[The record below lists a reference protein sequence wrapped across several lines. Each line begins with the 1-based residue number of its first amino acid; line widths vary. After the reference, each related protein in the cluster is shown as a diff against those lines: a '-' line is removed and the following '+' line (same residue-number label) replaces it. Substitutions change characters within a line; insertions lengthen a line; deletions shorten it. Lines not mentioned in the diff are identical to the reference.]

1 MSNMNSISYVKEF
14 NINGIVTKQVA
25 CIELQGAP
33 NAATAGAV
41 GVFGMDVTSP
51 THEVYKCVAV
61 NGSVYTWELVSAGMS
76 ILSSTI
82 TGEGG
87 ERKSFPYTSL
97 LMPAKYLIKNG
108 DLILDSKGYLYQIDT
123 IGAESCEAFY
133 CGTQI
138 GGIAS
143 GDKNCTLRVKDGK
156 LQLVTE
162 SGNVLSSVDYF
173 LPDGK
178 TTYRKDDTGE
188 IKVIGVESIDGT
200 NLQLFVG
207 TQEEYDVLPDDVK
220 AKVIPIVR
228 RGLKNSL
235 WEDAKPSPAV
245 ESALKMLMGDGTVGL
260 AYAPDG
266 DRYVCTGL
274 GSAEQTDIKIT
285 QHIVGHTVDKIEQNA
300 FKDCV
305 TIKSVTVPNNV
316 TNIGLGAFQGC
327 TSLEKITLP
336 FVGEGVNYHA
346 YLGRLFGARSYTEN
360 NVYVPKNLKTVRI
373 TDGSSI
379 GSLWFDGCSSLT
391 SIELYE
397 GIKYVYSYNFE
408 GCSSLESINV
418 DVDNKVYKSING
430 ILFSKDGETLC
441 VYPRGRTSFEIPENV
456 KIIGSYSFA
465 GTDNLETIYVPKNVE
480 SIDGDAFKACV
491 NLTTVNFA
499 EGSLLTHIWG
509 WAFTN
514 CVKLSSIEIPEGV
527 FTIGEFAFQGCESLE
542 SIRLPATITEIHQA
556 AFADCTSLRE
566 VYYSGSRED
575 WANIDIGEGN
585 VRLEMATIY
594 FAGDE
599 LEE

>member
-1 MSNMNSISYVKEF
+1 MHYVKKF
-14 NINGIVTKQVA
+14 NINGVDTKQIA
-25 CIELQGAP
+25 CIELQGRP
-33 NAATAGAV
+33 NAATEGAV
-41 GVFGMDVTSP
+41 GVLGIDVLSP
-51 THEVYKCVAV
+51 THEVYKCVGV
-61 NGSVYTWELVSAGMS
+61 NGSVYTWELLSAGMS
-76 ILSSTI
+76 IISATI

-87 ERKSFPYTSL
+87 ETKSFPYSKL
-97 LMPAKYLIKNG
+97 LAPDNYLIKVG
-108 DLILDSKGYLYQIDT
+108 DLILDSEGYLYQIKALGVTECD
-123 IGAESCEAFY
+123 ASY

-143 GDKNCTLRVKDGK
+143 GDKNCSLRVKNGK

-173 LPDGK
+173 LPDEK
-178 TTYRKDDTGE
+178 TTYRNPDTGE
-188 IKVIGVESIDGT
+188 TKIIGVESIDGT
-200 NLQLFVG
+200 TLQLFVG
-207 TQEEYDVLPDDVK
+207 TQEEYDVLTDELK
-220 AKVIPIVR
+220 AKVIPII
-228 RGLKNSL
+228 RGGIKNSL

-245 ESALKMLMGDGTVGL
+245 VSALKMLMGDGTVGL

-274 GSAEQTDIKIT
+274 GSAEETDIKIT
-285 QHIVGHTVDKIEQNA
+285 QHIVGHTVNKIEQNA

-316 TNIGLGAFQGC
+316 TNFGLGAFQGC

-336 FVGEGVNYHA
+336 FVGEGVNYNA
-346 YLGRLFGARSYTEN
+346 YLGHLFGARSHTEN

-379 GSLWFDGCSSLT
+379 GSLWFDGCSNLT

-465 GTDNLETIYVPKNVE
+465 GTDKLETIYVPKNVTE
-480 SIDGDAFKACV
+480 IEDNAFSGCV

-499 EGSLLTHIWG
+499 EGISLGGIGG
-509 WAFTN
+509 WAFQG
-514 CVKLSSIEIPEGV
+514 CVNLSSIEIPEGV
-527 FTIGEFAFQGCESLE
+527 DWIGEYTFSGCESLK
-542 SIRLPATITEIHQA
+542 SIRIPTTVTEILPN
-556 AFADCTSLRE
+556 AFEECYSLE
-566 VYYSGSRED
+566 VVYFSGSRED
-575 WANIDIGEGN
+575 WIEINIDEGN
-585 VRLEMATIY
+585 EWLWRAEIIFESDM
-594 FAGDE
+594 
-599 LEE
+599 

>member
-178 TTYRKDDTGE
+178 TIYRKDDTGE

-245 ESALKMLMGDGTVGL
+245 ENALKMLMGDGTVGL
-260 AYAPDG
+260 AYVPNG
-266 DRYVCTGL
+266 DTYVCTGI
-274 GSAEQTDIKIT
+274 GSAEETDIKIT

-305 TIKSVTVPNNV
+305 NIKSVTVPNNV

-346 YLGRLFGARSYTEN
+346 YLGRLFGARSHTEN

-379 GSLWFDGCSSLT
+379 GLLWFDGCSSLT

-397 GIKYVYSYNFE
+397 GMTNVYSYCFK

-418 DVDNKVYKSING
+418 DVDNKAYKSIDG
-430 ILFSKDGETLC
+430 ILFTKDGETLC
-441 VYPRGRTSFEIPENV
+441 VYPQGRTSFEIPENV
-456 KIIGSYSFA
+456 KTIGFSAFA
-465 GTDNLETIYVPKNVE
+465 GIDKLETIYVPKNVTE
-480 SIDGDAFKACV
+480 IEGDAFQGCV
-491 NLTTVNFA
+491 NLTTVQFA
-499 EGSLLTHIWG
+499 EGISLGGIDSC
-509 WAFTN
+509 AFYG

-527 FTIGEFAFQGCESLE
+527 QWIGEQVFGGCESLE
-542 SIRLPATITEIHQA
+542 TIRLPATITDIDPY
-556 AFADCTSLRE
+556 AFEGCTSLQE
-566 VYYSGSRED
+566 VYYGGSRED
-575 WANIDIGEGN
+575 WRNMNIGEGN
-585 VRLEMATIY
+585 DYLWAANIHFE
-594 FAGDE
+594 GDE